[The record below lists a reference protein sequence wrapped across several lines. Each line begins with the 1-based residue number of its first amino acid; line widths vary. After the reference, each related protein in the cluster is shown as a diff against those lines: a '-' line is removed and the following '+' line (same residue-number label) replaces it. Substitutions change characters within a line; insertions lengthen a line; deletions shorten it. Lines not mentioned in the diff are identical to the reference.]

1 MRGLGLLYA
10 FLGGA
15 LVGAS
20 AAILF
25 APEKGSDLR
34 SRIKEMLKKNG
45 IDFSDDEVEQLVK
58 QISAQILPSG
68 GVMRDT
74 ACGKVSNSQ
83 FSNHYTPNHQ
93 SSGPQHRP

>member
-1 MRGLGLLYA
+1 MKGLSLLYA

-20 AAILF
+20 AAVLF

-34 SRIKEMLKKNG
+34 SRIKEMLKNNG

-58 QISAQILPSG
+58 QISAQIE
-68 GVMRDT
+68 D
-74 ACGKVSNSQ
+74 
-83 FSNHYTPNHQ
+83 
-93 SSGPQHRP
+93 

>member
-1 MRGLGLLYA
+1 MKGLSVLYA

-34 SRIKEMLKKNG
+34 ARIKEMLKKNG

-58 QISAQILPSG
+58 QISAQIE
-68 GVMRDT
+68 D
-74 ACGKVSNSQ
+74 
-83 FSNHYTPNHQ
+83 
-93 SSGPQHRP
+93 